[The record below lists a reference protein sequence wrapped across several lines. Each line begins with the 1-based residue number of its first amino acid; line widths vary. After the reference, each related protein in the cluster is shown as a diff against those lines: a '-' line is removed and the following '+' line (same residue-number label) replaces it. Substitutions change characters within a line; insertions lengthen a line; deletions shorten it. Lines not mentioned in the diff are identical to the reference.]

1 MVRWLLVI
9 VRNVQENGTS
19 KNRGITDNRF
29 HLECAGLAAPP
40 KGQWFCR
47 DCKKIMDRE
56 RRGGQNKKARIEGG
70 KTSR

>member
-1 MVRWLLVI
+1 MVACDRENCAREWY
-9 VRNVQENGTS
+9 VQKIG
-19 KNRGITDNRF
+19 GITDNRF

-47 DCKKIMDRE
+47 DCKKIIDRE